1 MAVAKKEETKADV
14 GAIEFFGEPDRNT
27 RGQISSAIPAWM
39 MEQHIE
45 ELQESVDRMAR
56 SLEYGQ
62 VPAESIPYMKSEL
75 ERERARLKAI
85 KSSRPNLSG
94 PEKDAVAKARA
105 NLAGQIRNTAPTL
118 RDDREGFVRPHDEYK
133 RLKSR
138 HITIDEGVAKSLGIK
153 THGGKITGD
162 QANRAYSILS
172 AALNED
178 GNTEKL
184 RRDWGQT
191 AYRTEDPLTQ
201 EILGNGR

>member
-1 MAVAKKEETKADV
+1 MAVAKKEAEKVDV
-14 GAIEFFGEPDRNT
+14 GKIEFFGEPDRNT

-45 ELQESVDRMAR
+45 ELQENVDRMAR

-75 ERERARLKAI
+75 ERERARLDKI
-85 KSSRPNLSG
+85 KSSKPELKG
-94 PEKDAVAKARA
+94 PAKDAVAKARA

-118 RDDREGFVRPHDEYK
+118 RDDRNGYVRPHDEYK

-138 HITIDEGVAKSLGIK
+138 HITIDEGVAKSLGIEP
-153 THGGKITGD
+153 HGGKITGD

-178 GNTEKL
+178 GSTEKL
-184 RRDWGQT
+184 RRDWGQST
-191 AYRTEDPLTQ
+191 YRTEDSLTQ